1 MNIMITGSRGYIGR
15 SMTTRLLEEGHT
27 VVDYNRSLRTP
38 YDDPKHIYAYGDLHD
53 VPRMM
58 DVMKE
63 NEIKAVVHIAA
74 QSSPWVSRIVPYQT
88 MDTNLMGTTALLEA
102 ARLTGA
108 KRVILYS
115 SECAYGEQNYRP
127 CTLKTA
133 CFPRTVYGV
142 TKAATEMLGRAYNI
156 NYGMECLTIRCG
168 MVYGGTQITPNCLKD
183 AVTCA
188 LKGEKYIEEHGA
200 DQPLNP
206 VYIDDIADMSY
217 NAIFAEEIDLEMA
230 VYNGISQNCTLP
242 EACALI
248 KEAVPEFEYELG
260 PGNFMETHG
269 KWDMDAT
276 YRDLGFKPRYSL
288 KEGLARYVEY
298 MRRKLNL

>member
-1 MNIMITGSRGYIGR
+1 
-15 SMTTRLLEEGHT
+15 L
-27 VVDYNRSLRTP
+27 
-38 YDDPKHIYAYGDLHD
+38 DLSEAF
-53 VPRMM
+53 R
-58 DVMKE
+58 
-63 NEIKAVVHIAA
+63 
-74 QSSPWVSRIVPYQT
+74 QS
-88 MDTNLMGTTALLEA
+88 A
-102 ARLTGA
+102 
-108 KRVILYS
+108 
-115 SECAYGEQNYRP
+115 
-127 CTLKTA
+127 
-133 CFPRTVYGV
+133 
-142 TKAATEMLGRAYNI
+142 
-156 NYGMECLTIRCG
+156 GMECLTIRCG

-298 MRRKLNL
+298 MRRELNL